1 MQHYKHTHTSD
12 LSASLSCSTV
22 APGISFDSS
31 NSVSCSAYDLANENT
46 AEADL
51 STSFIAMIERLL
63 ERNEFE
69 AVVAVASDLLSLH
82 PGSLFLNFALGN
94 AYSIWAV
101 M

>member
-1 MQHYKHTHTSD
+1 MRHYKHTHTSD

-22 APGISFDSS
+22 APGISFDSSS

-51 STSFIAMIERLL
+51 STSFIAMIEQLL

-82 PGSLFLNFALGN
+82 PGSLFLNFGAG
-94 AYSIWAV
+94 
-101 M
+101 